1 MGSGGFEIDERS
13 VTECPPRPPR
23 QLRVHQ
29 LVKLKYFI
37 VSTVQSKKCAPPSP
51 GHTAL
56 ATTTLCAPPH
66 TSAMSAVLTHC
77 VLTARFVPHLS
88 PPLPSPSS
96 PTPRLLP
103 HHCCAMA
110 GSCWLRGGDQAT
122 GKSSLG
128 VWRSPASH
136 PHRAP
141 LPTTAPPSAPPP
153 LPPPPVPPPSPLMP
167 FPGPP
172 HRAGR
177 HSGRC
182 HLHRHQ
188 SRPRS
193 PRLALPLSDCA
204 WSSVSTLWARTR
216 PR

>member
-1 MGSGGFEIDERS
+1 M
-13 VTECPPRPPR
+13 PP
-23 QLRVHQ
+23 
-29 LVKLKYFI
+29 
-37 VSTVQSKKCAPPSP
+37 PPSP
-51 GHTAL
+51 AVARAPAGEAQVLHREDRPVEEVRTAL
-56 ATTTLCAPPH
+56 PWPH
-66 TSAMSAVLTHC
+66 RPRHHHSLRPSSAMSAVLTHC

-167 FPGPP
+167 FPVPP

-177 HSGRC
+177 HSDRC
-182 HLHRHQ
+182 HLHPHQ

-193 PRLALPLSDCA
+193 PQLALPLSDCA
-204 WSSVSTLWARTR
+204 
-216 PR
+216 